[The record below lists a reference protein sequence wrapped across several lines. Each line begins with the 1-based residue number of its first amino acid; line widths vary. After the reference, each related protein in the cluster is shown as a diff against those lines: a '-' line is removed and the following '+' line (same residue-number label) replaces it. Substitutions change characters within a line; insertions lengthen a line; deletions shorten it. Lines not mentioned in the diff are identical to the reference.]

1 QVRKQL
7 IASFR
12 AELAEHIQTMTDG
25 LLALEQNKLDS
36 TQRPETL
43 RAIFR
48 AAHSLKGAARAVGVN
63 VVAQMAHALEDVL
76 DGVNKQTVELTPA
89 LFTACYGMLDAIQD
103 VEKAFEAGATSPPPQ
118 AAQAVAA
125 LDPFR
130 KPKPSAPA
138 EPILTPSVATLP
150 KEATEPETAAVAPQ
164 ALVDPVAAEE
174 TPVLRAERDA
184 GRDAER
190 VVERVA
196 ERVAERVT
204 ERAVERVSER
214 ASSVET
220 IRIDAAKLD
229 ALMAQLSELHITRIR
244 AEQRLAQVQHAQDAM
259 GSWQKEWLAVRETY
273 GRLNRR
279 AARRT
284 TDDHLSRDTD
294 RILSY
299 LTSSQE
305 HLRDMVALINDMGR
319 EYSNDTM
326 QLSLAVDALEDE
338 IKRARML
345 PLNTI
350 TATFGRMV
358 RDLAHSAG
366 KEAAL
371 TIIGG
376 DVELDKRVLE
386 QIKDPLIHLL
396 RNAIDHGM
404 ETPDARASLGKPRS
418 GAITLKA
425 EQVEKNIV
433 ISISDDG
440 RGLDFEAIRRVL
452 ARRTGAEAHT
462 LSEMELT
469 EAIFGLGIST
479 SPIVTDVSGRGV
491 GLDVVRRNVEELHGR
506 IHVASNNGN
515 GAMFTLTLPL
525 ALTSSR
531 ALVVQV
537 SNQTYAIPLNAI
549 ERILDVTPREIYH
562 VGGREMLRY
571 NETAF
576 SVAHLSD
583 VLGLPRTAQ
592 VDRLDHRLTVLLL
605 TSAQRRMAFIVD
617 GLHGEQEVVIKDLGN
632 QVQRLGGIA
641 GATITGDGAV
651 LLVLNAGDLI
661 KLALRNEGRGIVAL
675 QTAPAEAEADAFKPQ
690 KHIFIV
696 DDSITTRT
704 LEKNI
709 LEAAGYNVSVATD
722 GLEALNAIEADI
734 ALPDLVISDVAM
746 PRLDGIDLTTQLKT
760 NTRTAQVPVILV
772 TSLASA
778 ADKARGIEAGAD
790 AYIVKGNFDQNNL
803 LETIEQLI

>member
-1 QVRKQL
+1 MAISEQVRKQL

-12 AELAEHIQTMTDG
+12 AELAEHIQTMNDG
-25 LLALEQNKLDS
+25 LLALEQNRLDS

-76 DGVNKQTVELTPA
+76 DGVNKQTIELTPA
-89 LFTACYGMLDAIQD
+89 LFTACYGVLDAIQD

-118 AAQAVAA
+118 ATQAVAA

-130 KPKPSAPA
+130 KPKSSAP
-138 EPILTPSVATLP
+138 EPILTPTPSVATPP
-150 KEATEPETAAVAPQ
+150 KEATEPETRATVPQ
-164 ALVDPVAAEE
+164 APDDPVATEE
-174 TPVLRAERDA
+174 TPVLRTERDA
-184 GRDAER
+184 GQDTKRAER
-190 VVERVA
+190 AIERVA
-196 ERVAERVT
+196 
-204 ERAVERVSER
+204 ER

-259 GSWQKEWLAVRETY
+259 GDWQKEWLAVRETY

-284 TDDHLSRDTD
+284 AEDHLSRDTD
-294 RILSY
+294 RLLSY
-299 LTSSQE
+299 LTASQE

-345 PLNTI
+345 SLNTI

-404 ETPDARASLGKPRS
+404 ETPDVRVSLGKPRA
-418 GAITLKA
+418 GTITLKA
-425 EQVEKNIV
+425 EQVEKNVV
-433 ISISDDG
+433 ISVSDDG

-452 ARRTGAEAHT
+452 ARRNGAEAHT
-462 LSEMELT
+462 LGEMELT

-506 IHVASNNGN
+506 IHVASNNGS
-515 GAMFTLTLPL
+515 GATFTLTLPL

-537 SNQTYAIPLNAI
+537 SDQTYAIPLNAI

-571 NETAF
+571 NGTAF

-592 VDRLDHRLTVLLL
+592 GDKPSQRLTVLLL
-605 TSAQRRMAFIVD
+605 ASAQRRMAFIVD
-617 GLHGEQEVVIKDLGN
+617 ELLGEQEVVIKDLGS

-661 KLALRNEGRGIVAL
+661 KLALRNEGRGIAVL
-675 QTAPAEAEADAFKPQ
+675 QTAPAEAEADAAKPQ

-709 LEAAGYNVSVATD
+709 LEAAGYYVSVATD

-760 NTRTAQVPVILV
+760 NTRTAEVPVILV

>member
-1 QVRKQL
+1 MAISEQVRKQL

-36 TQRPETL
+36 AQKPETL
-43 RAIFR
+43 RTIFR

-76 DGVNKQTVELTPA
+76 DGVNKQTLELTPA
-89 LFTACYGMLDAIQD
+89 LFTACYGVLDAIQD
-103 VEKAFEAGATSPPPQ
+103 VEKAFEAGANSPPPQ
-118 AAQAVAA
+118 ATQAVAA
-125 LDPFR
+125 LEPFR
-130 KPKPSAPA
+130 KPKPPAPEPLLAPPVMATQEESPQAEVPIAKNASA
-138 EPILTPSVATLP
+138 ENP
-150 KEATEPETAAVAPQ
+150 KPETSAVVPQ
-164 ALVDPVAAEE
+164 ASADNPPMVEEAPVSH
-174 TPVLRAERDA
+174 T
-184 GRDAER
+184 GRS
-190 VVERVA
+190 VERA
-196 ERVAERVT
+196 T
-204 ERAVERVSER
+204 
-214 ASSVET
+214 SVET

-259 GSWQKEWLAVRETY
+259 GDWQKEWLAVRETY

-279 AARRT
+279 ATRHTAE
-284 TDDHLSRDTD
+284 DQMSRDTD
-294 RILSY
+294 RLLSY
-299 LTSSQE
+299 LTASQE
-305 HLRDMVALINDMGR
+305 NLRDMVALINDMGR

-404 ETPDARASLGKPRS
+404 ETPEVRASLGKPRA
-418 GAITLKA
+418 GTITLKA
-425 EQVEKNIV
+425 EQVEKNVV
-433 ISISDDG
+433 ISVSDDG

-452 ARRTGAEAHT
+452 ARRTGAETHT
-462 LSEMELT
+462 LGEMELT

-506 IHVASNNGN
+506 IHVASTNGS
-515 GAMFTLTLPL
+515 GATFTLTLPL

-549 ERILDVTPREIYH
+549 ERILDVSPRDIYR

-583 VLGLPRTAQ
+583 VLDLPRFTPE
-592 VDRLDHRLTVLLL
+592 DKNGHRLTVLLL
-605 TSAQRRMAFIVD
+605 ASAQRRMAFVVD
-617 GLHGEQEVVIKDLGN
+617 GLHGEQEVVIKELGR

-651 LLVLNAGDLI
+651 LLVLNVGDLI
-661 KLALRNEGRGIVAL
+661 KLALRNEGRSRVAV
-675 QTAPAEAEADAFKPQ
+675 QAASVEAEATADASKPQ

-704 LEKNI
+704 LERNI
-709 LEAAGYNVSVATD
+709 LEAAGYNVRVATD

-746 PRLDGIDLTTQLKT
+746 PRLDGIDLTKQLKI
-760 NTRTAQVPVILV
+760 NARTTQIPVILV

-790 AYIVKGNFDQNNL
+790 AYIVKSNFDQNNL

>member
-1 QVRKQL
+1 MAISEQVRKQL

-12 AELAEHIQTMTDG
+12 AELTEHIQTMTDG

-36 TQRPETL
+36 AQKPETL

-76 DGVNKQTVELTPA
+76 DGVNKQTVELTPT
-89 LFTACYGMLDAIQD
+89 LFTACYGVLDAIQD
-103 VEKAFEAGATSPPPQ
+103 VEKAFESGATTPPPQ
-118 AAQAVAA
+118 ATQAVAA

-130 KPKPSAPA
+130 SPKLPAP
-138 EPILTPSVATLP
+138 EPILASPAATSPKVA
-150 KEATEPETAAVAPQ
+150 AEPDAPAVAPQ
-164 ALVDPVAAEE
+164 VPEDHPPVTEE
-174 TPVLRAERDA
+174 TPKVRT
-184 GRDAER
+184 
-190 VVERVA
+190 
-196 ERVAERVT
+196 ERVT
-204 ERAVERVSER
+204 
-214 ASSVET
+214 SVET

-244 AEQRLAQVQHAQDAM
+244 AEQRLAQVQRAQETM
-259 GSWQKEWLAVRETY
+259 GDWQKEWLAVRETY

-279 AARRT
+279 TVRHT
-284 TDDHLSRDTD
+284 TDDHLGRDAA
-294 RILSY
+294 RLLSY
-299 LTSSQE
+299 LTTSQE
-305 HLRDMVALINDMGR
+305 RLRDMVALINDMGR

-326 QLSLAVDALEDE
+326 QLSLAIDALEDE

-345 PLNTI
+345 PLSTI
-350 TATFGRMV
+350 TVTFGRMV
-358 RDLAHSAG
+358 RDLAHSAN

-396 RNAIDHGM
+396 RNAIDHGL
-404 ETPDARASLGKPRS
+404 EAPHKRAGLGKPQA
-418 GAITLKA
+418 GTITLKA
-425 EQVEKNIV
+425 EQVEKNV
-433 ISISDDG
+433 IITISDDG
-440 RGLDFEAIRRVL
+440 KGLDYEAIRRVL
-452 ARRTGAEAHT
+452 ARRLGTEAQT
-462 LSEMELT
+462 LSETELT

-506 IHVASNNGN
+506 IHVSSNNGS
-515 GAMFTLTLPL
+515 GVTFTLTLPL

-549 ERILDVTPREIYH
+549 ERILDIAPRDIYR
-562 VGGREMLRY
+562 VGGREMLHY
-571 NETAF
+571 NETACG
-576 SVAHLSD
+576 VTHLSD
-583 VLGLPRTAQ
+583 VLGLPRLQ
-592 VDRLDHRLTVLLL
+592 VERASRPLEERLTVLLL
-605 TSAQRRMAFIVD
+605 ASAQRRMAFVVD
-617 GLHGEQEVVIKDLGN
+617 GLRGEQEVVIKGLGR
-632 QVQRLGGIA
+632 QVQRLSGIA

-661 KLALRNEGRGIVAL
+661 RLALHNESRGIMAV
-675 QTAPAEAEADAFKPQ
+675 QTMEMEAEAAASKPQ
-690 KHIFIV
+690 KNIFIV

-709 LEAAGYNVSVATD
+709 LEAAGYNVRVATD
-722 GLEALNAIEADI
+722 GMEALNAINADM
-734 ALPDLVISDVAM
+734 ALPDLVISDIAM
-746 PRLDGIDLTTQLKT
+746 PRLDGVGLTQELKA
-760 NTRTAQVPVILV
+760 NPRTAQIPVILV
-772 TSLASA
+772 TSLDSA

>member
-1 QVRKQL
+1 MAISEQVRKQL

-25 LLALEQNKLDS
+25 LLALEQNRLDS
-36 TQRPETL
+36 TQKPETL

-63 VVAQMAHALEDVL
+63 GVAQMAHALEDVL
-76 DGVNKQTVELTPA
+76 DGVNRQTIELTPT
-89 LFTACYGMLDAIQD
+89 LFTACYGVLDAIQD
-103 VEKAFEAGATSPPPQ
+103 AEKAYEAGATAPPPQ
-118 AAQAVAA
+118 ATQAVAA
-125 LDPFR
+125 LEPFR
-130 KPKPSAPA
+130 SPKPAAPA
-138 EPILTPSVATLP
+138 PEPLLAPPAPVI
-150 KEATEPETAAVAPQ
+150 TAASSPAPDTATPLSPAPEDLPQ
-164 ALVDPVAAEE
+164 PVAEA
-174 TPVLRAERDA
+174 PMPR
-184 GRDAER
+184 
-190 VVERVA
+190 
-196 ERVAERVT
+196 
-204 ERAVERVSER
+204 SER
-214 ASSVET
+214 AASVET

-244 AEQRLAQVQHAQDAM
+244 AEQRLAQVQRAQEAM
-259 GSWQKEWLAVRETY
+259 SDWQKEWLAVRETY
-273 GRLNRR
+273 GRMS
-279 AARRT
+279 RRT
-284 TDDHLSRDTD
+284 FRHTADDHTGRDTL
-294 RILSY
+294 RMLTY
-299 LTSSQE
+299 LAASQE
-305 HLRDMVALINDMGR
+305 HLREMVALINDMGR

-326 QLSLAVDALEDE
+326 QLSLAIDALEDE

-345 PLNTI
+345 PLSTI

-366 KEAAL
+366 KEATL
-371 TIIGG
+371 NIIGG

-396 RNAIDHGM
+396 RNAIDHGL
-404 ETPDARASLGKPRS
+404 ETPHKRISLGKPQT
-418 GAITLKA
+418 GTITLKA
-425 EQVEKNIV
+425 EQVEKNVV
-433 ISISDDG
+433 ITVSDDG
-440 RGLDFEAIRRVL
+440 KGLDFEAIRRVL

-462 LSEMELT
+462 MTEAELT

-491 GLDVVRRNVEELHGR
+491 GLDVVRRNVEDLHGR
-506 IHVASNNGN
+506 IHITSNHGS
-515 GAMFTLTLPL
+515 GATFTLTLPL

-537 SNQTYAIPLNAI
+537 STQTYAIPLNAI
-549 ERILDVTPREIYH
+549 ERILDVAPRDIYR

-571 NETAF
+571 NGSAF
-576 SVAHLSD
+576 SVVHLSD
-583 VLGLPRTAQ
+583 VLGLPRLA
-592 VDRLDHRLTVLLL
+592 VERASRPIEERLTVLLL
-605 TSAQRRMAFIVD
+605 ASAQRRMAFVVD
-617 GLHGEQEVVIKDLGN
+617 GLRGEQEVVIKGLGR

-651 LLVLNAGDLI
+651 LLVLNVGDLI
-661 KLALRNEGRGIVAL
+661 KLALRNEGRGAATVQITPVEG
-675 QTAPAEAEADAFKPQ
+675 EAAAGASTPQ

-704 LEKNI
+704 LERNI
-709 LEAAGYNVSVATD
+709 LEAAGYQVRVATD

-734 ALPDLVISDVAM
+734 ALPDLVISDIAM
-746 PRLDGIDLTTQLKT
+746 PRLDGIGLTQQLKT
-760 NTRTAQVPVILV
+760 NPRTAEIPVILV

>member
-1 QVRKQL
+1 MAISEQVRKQL

-25 LLALEQNKLDS
+25 LLALEQNRLDS
-36 TQRPETL
+36 TQKPETL

-89 LFTACYGMLDAIQD
+89 LFTACYGVLDAIQD
-103 VEKAFEAGATSPPPQ
+103 VEKAFEAGATAPPPQ
-118 AAQAVAA
+118 ATQAVTA
-125 LDPFR
+125 LEPFR
-130 KPKPSAPA
+130 SSRPAAP
-138 EPILTPSVATLP
+138 EPLLTPSTPTPPEKVA
-150 KEATEPETAAVAPQ
+150 EPETPTAAPQ
-164 ALVDPVAAEE
+164 TLVDNPPTVEE
-174 TPVLRAERDA
+174 TTVLRAERGA
-184 GRDAER
+184 N
-190 VVERVA
+190 
-196 ERVAERVT
+196 
-204 ERAVERVSER
+204 
-214 ASSVET
+214 VET

-244 AEQRLAQVQHAQDAM
+244 AEQRLVQVQRAQEAM
-259 GSWQKEWLAVRETY
+259 GDWQKEWLAVRETY

-279 AARRT
+279 AVRHTA
-284 TDDHLSRDTD
+284 DDHQGRDTS
-294 RILSY
+294 RLLSY
-299 LTSSQE
+299 LTASQE
-305 HLRDMVALINDMGR
+305 RLRDMVALINDMGR

-326 QLSLAVDALEDE
+326 QLSLAIDALEDE

-345 PLNTI
+345 PLSTI

-366 KEAAL
+366 KEATL

-396 RNAIDHGM
+396 RNAIDHGL
-404 ETPDARASLGKPRS
+404 EAPHKRTSLGKPQA

-425 EQVEKNIV
+425 EQVEKNVV
-433 ISISDDG
+433 ITVSDDG
-440 RGLDFEAIRRVL
+440 KGLDYEAIRRVL
-452 ARRTGAEAHT
+452 ARRVGADAQT
-462 LSEMELT
+462 LSETELT

-506 IHVASNNGN
+506 IHVGSDNGN
-515 GAMFTLTLPL
+515 GVTFTLTLPL
-525 ALTSSR
+525 TLTSSR
-531 ALVVQV
+531 ALVVQI

-549 ERILDVTPREIYH
+549 ERILDIAPREIYR

-576 SVAHLSD
+576 NVAHLSD
-583 VLGLPRTAQ
+583 VLGLPRLE
-592 VDRLDHRLTVLLL
+592 VDRTSRPTEERLTVLLL
-605 TSAQRRMAFIVD
+605 ASAQRRMAFIVD
-617 GLHGEQEVVIKDLGN
+617 GLHGEQEVVIKGLGR
-632 QVQRLGGIA
+632 QVLRLGGIA

-661 KLALRNEGRGIVAL
+661 KLALRNEGRSNAVV
-675 QTAPAEAEADAFKPQ
+675 QTAPVEVKAPQ

-722 GLEALNAIEADI
+722 GLEALNAIDADI
-734 ALPDLVISDVAM
+734 ALPHLVISDVAM
-746 PRLDGIDLTTQLKT
+746 PRLDGIDLTRQLKT
-760 NTRTAQVPVILV
+760 NPRTAQIPVILV

-790 AYIVKGNFDQNNL
+790 AYIIKGNFDQNNL

>member
-1 QVRKQL
+1 MAISEQVRKQL

-12 AELAEHIQTMTDG
+12 AELAEHIQTMNDG
-25 LLALEQNKLDS
+25 LLALEQNRLDS

-76 DGVNKQTVELTPA
+76 DGVNKQTIELTPA
-89 LFTACYGMLDAIQD
+89 LFTACYGVLDAIQD

-118 AAQAVAA
+118 ATQAVAA

-130 KPKPSAPA
+130 KPKSSAP
-138 EPILTPSVATLP
+138 EPILTPTPSVATPP
-150 KEATEPETAAVAPQ
+150 KEATEPETRATVPQ
-164 ALVDPVAAEE
+164 APDDPVATEE
-174 TPVLRAERDA
+174 TPVLRTERDA
-184 GRDAER
+184 GQDTKRAER
-190 VVERVA
+190 AIERVA
-196 ERVAERVT
+196 
-204 ERAVERVSER
+204 ER

-259 GSWQKEWLAVRETY
+259 GDWQKEWLAVRETY

-284 TDDHLSRDTD
+284 AEDHLSRDTD
-294 RILSY
+294 RLLSY
-299 LTSSQE
+299 LTASQE

-345 PLNTI
+345 SLNTI

-404 ETPDARASLGKPRS
+404 ETPDVRVSLGKPRA
-418 GAITLKA
+418 GTITLKA
-425 EQVEKNIV
+425 EQVEKNVV
-433 ISISDDG
+433 ISVSDDG

-452 ARRTGAEAHT
+452 ARRNGAEAHT
-462 LSEMELT
+462 LGEMELT

-506 IHVASNNGN
+506 IHVASNNGS
-515 GAMFTLTLPL
+515 GATFTLTLPL

-537 SNQTYAIPLNAI
+537 SDQTYAIPLNAI

-571 NETAF
+571 NGTAF

-592 VDRLDHRLTVLLL
+592 GDKPDHRLTVLLL
-605 TSAQRRMAFIVD
+605 ASAQRRMAFIVD
-617 GLHGEQEVVIKDLGN
+617 ELLGEQEVVIKDLGS

-661 KLALRNEGRGIVAL
+661 KLALRNEGRGIAVL
-675 QTAPAEAEADAFKPQ
+675 QTAPAEAEADAAKPQ

-709 LEAAGYNVSVATD
+709 LEAAGYYVSVATD

-760 NTRTAQVPVILV
+760 NTRTAEVPVILV

>member
-1 QVRKQL
+1 MAISEQVRKQL

-25 LLALEQNKLDS
+25 LLALEQNRLDS
-36 TQRPETL
+36 TQKPETL

-63 VVAQMAHALEDVL
+63 VVGQMAHALEDVL
-76 DGVNKQTVELTPA
+76 DGVNKQTIELTPA
-89 LFTACYGMLDAIQD
+89 LFTACYGVLDAIQD
-103 VEKAFEAGATSPPPQ
+103 VEKAFETGAITPP
-118 AAQAVAA
+118 AHATQAVAA
-125 LDPFR
+125 LAPFR
-130 KPKPSAPA
+130 RPKPPAP
-138 EPILTPSVATLP
+138 EPILVSPAATPPKVVA
-150 KEATEPETAAVAPQ
+150 EPETPVAAPQ
-164 ALVDPVAAEE
+164 APENNQPLADEAEE
-174 TPVLRAERDA
+174 VPVFHA
-184 GRDAER
+184 
-190 VVERVA
+190 ERVA
-196 ERVAERVT
+196 ERVAERG
-204 ERAVERVSER
+204 VERSTNM
-214 ASSVET
+214 ET

-244 AEQRLAQVQHAQDAM
+244 AEQRLAQVQHAQEAM
-259 GSWQKEWLAVRETY
+259 GNWQKEWLAVRETY

-279 AARRT
+279 AIRQTA
-284 TDDHLSRDTD
+284 DDQLGRDTN
-294 RILSY
+294 RLLSY
-299 LTSSQE
+299 LTASQE
-305 HLRDMVALINDMGR
+305 RLRDMVALINDMGR

-326 QLSLAVDALEDE
+326 QLSLAIDALEDE
-338 IKRARML
+338 VKRARML

-358 RDLAHSAG
+358 RDLAHSAS
-366 KEAAL
+366 KEATL

-396 RNAIDHGM
+396 RNAIDHGL
-404 ETPDARASLGKPRS
+404 EKPDTRVSQGKPRA
-418 GAITLKA
+418 GTITLKA
-425 EQVEKNIV
+425 EQVEKNVV
-433 ISISDDG
+433 ITVSDDG
-440 RGLDFEAIRRVL
+440 RGLDYEAIRRVL
-452 ARRTGAEAHT
+452 ARRTGTEAHT
-462 LSEMELT
+462 LNEMELI

-506 IHVASNNGN
+506 IHVASDNGN
-515 GAMFTLTLPL
+515 GTTFTLTLPL

-531 ALVVQV
+531 ALVVQI
-537 SNQTYAIPLNAI
+537 SGHTYAIPLNAI
-549 ERILDVTPREIYH
+549 ERILDITPREIYH

-576 SVAHLSD
+576 SVAYLSD
-583 VLGLPRTAQ
+583 VLDLPRTAKG
-592 VDRLDHRLTVLLL
+592 DRPDQHMTVLLL
-605 TSAQRRMAFIVD
+605 ASAQRRMAFIVD
-617 GLHGEQEVVIKDLGN
+617 GLHGEQEVVIKELGS

-661 KLALRNEGRGIVAL
+661 KLALRNEGRSTMTI
-675 QTAPAEAEADAFKPQ
+675 QTTPEKTEAPLR
-690 KHIFIV
+690 HIFIV

-704 LEKNI
+704 LENNI
-709 LEAAGYNVSVATD
+709 LEAAGYHVSVATD
-722 GLEALNAIEADI
+722 GLEALNAIDADI
-734 ALPDLVISDVAM
+734 ALPDLVISDIAM
-746 PRLDGIDLTTQLKT
+746 PRLDGIGLTQQLKT
-760 NTRTAQVPVILV
+760 NARTAQIPVILV

>member
-1 QVRKQL
+1 MAISEQVRKQL

-36 TQRPETL
+36 TQKPEML

-76 DGVNKQTVELTPA
+76 DGVNKQTIELTPE
-89 LFTACYGMLDAIQD
+89 LFTVCYGALDAIQD
-103 VEKAFEAGATSPPPQ
+103 VEKAFEAGAVTPSPH
-118 AAQAVAA
+118 ATQAVAA

-130 KPKPSAPA
+130 SPKVPAPK
-138 EPILTPSVATLP
+138 PILTSPVVTSPKVA
-150 KEATEPETAAVAPQ
+150 AEPETPAAAPQ
-164 ALVDPVAAEE
+164 MPESNPPTPEE
-174 TPVLRAERDA
+174 MPMLRAERS
-184 GRDAER
+184 
-190 VVERVA
+190 VERSTNA
-196 ERVAERVT
+196 
-204 ERAVERVSER
+204 
-214 ASSVET
+214 ET

-244 AEQRLAQVQHAQDAM
+244 AEQRLAQVQHAQAAM
-259 GSWQKEWLAVRETY
+259 SDWQKEWLAVRETY

-279 AARRT
+279 AFRDT
-284 TDDHLSRDTD
+284 TNDHLSRDTA
-294 RILSY
+294 RLLAY
-299 LTSSQE
+299 LATSQE
-305 HLRDMVALINDMGR
+305 NLREMVTLINDMGR

-326 QLSLAVDALEDE
+326 QLSLAIDALEDE

-350 TATFGRMV
+350 TPTFGRMV

-366 KEAAL
+366 KEASL
-371 TIIGG
+371 NIIGG

-396 RNAIDHGM
+396 RNAIDHGL
-404 ETPDARASLGKPRS
+404 EKPNVRTGLGKPQA
-418 GAITLKA
+418 GTITLKA
-425 EQVEKNIV
+425 EQVEKNVV
-433 ISISDDG
+433 ITVSDDG

-452 ARRTGAEAHT
+452 ARRSGTEAHAM
-462 LSEMELT
+462 SEMELT

-479 SPIVTDVSGRGV
+479 SPIVTDMSGRGV

-506 IHVASNNGN
+506 IHVASNNGS
-515 GAMFTLTLPL
+515 GATFTLTLPL

-549 ERILDVTPREIYH
+549 ERILDVTPREIYR
-562 VGGREMLRY
+562 VGGHEMLRY
-571 NETAF
+571 NEVAF
-576 SVAHLSD
+576 SVTRLSD
-583 VLGLPRTAQ
+583 VLGLPRLEVERAS
-592 VDRLDHRLTVLLL
+592 RPLEERLTVLLL
-605 TSAQRRMAFIVD
+605 ASAQRRMAFIVD
-617 GLHGEQEVVIKDLGN
+617 GLRGEQEVVIKGLGR

-661 KLALRNEGRGIVAL
+661 KLALRNEGRGIAVV
-675 QTAPAEAEADAFKPQ
+675 QTMSVKAEAAADASKPQ

-709 LEAAGYNVSVATD
+709 LEAAGYEVKVATD
-722 GLEALNAIEADI
+722 GLEALNAINADI
-734 ALPDLVISDVAM
+734 ALPDLVVSDVAM
-746 PRLDGIDLTTQLKT
+746 PRLDGIELTQQLKT
-760 NTRTAQVPVILV
+760 NPRTAQIPVILV
-772 TSLASA
+772 TSLNSA
-778 ADKARGIEAGAD
+778 ADKARGIEVGAD